1 MGSKS
6 NPFNKNNIKI
16 FSVCARYYD
25 KIKVIKDNDNFVMRE
40 NNV

>member
-6 NPFNKNNIKI
+6 NPFTKNNIKI
-16 FSVCARYYD
+16 FSFSNRSYD
-25 KIKVIKDNDNFVMRE
+25 KINVIKDNDNFVMRE